1 MIEVEKF
8 IKPVQSQYLLADIFT
23 WCTFHLNMR
32 RNIVKTVTLDA
43 LIPRED
49 FEIIST
55 IGSSGNTRNKLTLS
69 IEDLKYDSF
78 FFSALRKPIF
88 QRETNEWEPQKI
100 ISMIESFLHNELV
113 PSIILWRNQGGYIF
127 VIDGAHRLSSLGAWI
142 NDDYGDGTISQ
153 KFYSNYIST
162 EQKEVADKT
171 RTMLHDRFGS
181 FSEVW
186 DISRNLTPTDNIEKK
201 ELAKNLGALALQVQ
215 WVDGDASKAED
226 SFLKINQ
233 SATKISDAELE
244 LIANRNN
251 AFAIA
256 ARAVIRAG
264 KGYQYWSNFSNEYQ
278 NKIIEKAKDIHDIMF
293 GKKIFDINDVNS
305 FPLAGPRSSNL
316 TLDVVTQT
324 IKICNGI
331 ENSKFYEQGTEEKV
345 MEYLSETLLVLEY
358 INSKKPYSLGIHPFI
373 YFYSDLGKHKIASY
387 YGFLMFIKE
396 LISQKKL
403 NDFIENRALFEQ
415 VVYQYSFLVQQI
427 VRRYRQSK
435 RAFAPIK
442 EYLGAVLNIIS
453 TNKTITLENAI
464 LTLKQQNEFKFL
476 QTEIVDNEL
485 SAIKGNFSRGKKQQ
499 IKLRT
504 YVAALPKCPICQ
516 GYMDNNSISV
526 DHIHRK
532 QDGGTNATDN
542 GQVTHMYCN
551 TTYKS

>member
-1 MIEVEKF
+1 M
-8 IKPVQSQYLLADIFT
+8 
-23 WCTFHLNMR
+23 
-32 RNIVKTVTLDA
+32 KTVTLDA

-55 IGSSGNTRNKLTLS
+55 IGSSGNTRNKSTLS

-88 QRETNEWEPQKI
+88 QRETNDWEPDKI
-100 ISMIESFLHNELV
+100 VSMVESFLHNELV

-142 NDDYGDGTISQ
+142 NDDYGDGPISQ
-153 KFYSNYIST
+153 RFYGDYVSP
-162 EQKEVADKT
+162 EQKEVAEKT
-171 RTMLHDRFGS
+171 RKIINDRFGS
-181 FSEVW
+181 FSEILN
-186 DISRNLTPTDNIEKK
+186 ISRSSISTDNIEKVAS
-201 ELAKNLGALALQVQ
+201 AKNLGALALQVQ
-215 WVDGDASKAED
+215 WVEGDASKAED

-264 KGYQYWSNFSNEYQ
+264 KGYQYWSNFSDKYQ
-278 NKIIEKAKDIHDIMF
+278 HQIIEKAKDVHDIMF
-293 GKKIFDINDVNS
+293 SRKIFDINDVNS
-305 FPLAGPRSSNL
+305 FPLAGPRSSSL

-331 ENSKFYEQGTEEKV
+331 ENSKSFELGTEEKV
-345 MEYLSETLLVLEY
+345 LHYLSETLFVLEY

-387 YGFLMFIKE
+387 YGFLMFAKD
-396 LISQKKL
+396 LIVKKKL
-403 NDFIENRALFEQ
+403 NKFIENRALFEQ
-415 VVYQYSFLVQQI
+415 VIYQYSFLVQQI

-435 RAFAPIK
+435 RAFTPIK
-442 EYLGAVLNIIS
+442 EYF
-453 TNKTITLENAI
+453 NAI
-464 LTLKQQNEFKFL
+464 LDIISNNQTSTIESVISTLKKQSEFRFL
-476 QTEIVDNEL
+476 QTEIEDNEL
-485 SAIKGNFSRGKKQQ
+485 SAVKGNFSRGKKQQ

-504 YVAALPKCPICQ
+504 YVLTLPRCPICQ
-516 GYMDNNSISV
+516 GYMDNSSISV
-526 DHIHRK
+526 DHVCRK
-532 QDGGTNATDN
+532 QDGGTNSIDN
-542 GQVTHMYCN
+542 GQVTHLYCN
-551 TTYKS
+551 TTYKN